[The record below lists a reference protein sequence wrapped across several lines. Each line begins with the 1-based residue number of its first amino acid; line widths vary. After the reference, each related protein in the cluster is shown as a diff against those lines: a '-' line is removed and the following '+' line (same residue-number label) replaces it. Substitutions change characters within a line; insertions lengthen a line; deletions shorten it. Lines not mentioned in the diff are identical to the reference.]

1 MTGVAVTIDLVVVMF
16 LFWKKRAPH
25 LAAILALAAG
35 AAVVGGFL
43 GQARQQIITALSG
56 ATSQVTL
63 QLLGTGVSAVLGV
76 IFVLLF
82 MHDMSQKSASR
93 TTIIVAF
100 FLPLVVGLIPGPIGS
115 LIVSLVHLVETV
127 VGGIISGVAGA

>member
-1 MTGVAVTIDLVVVMF
+1 MTGVAVTIDLVVVLF
-16 LFWKKRAPH
+16 LFWKKKAPH

-43 GQARQQIITALSG
+43 GQARQQIIAALT
-56 ATSQVTL
+56 TSTNQVTV

-82 MHDMSQKSASR
+82 MHDMAEKSASR
-93 TTIIVAF
+93 STIIVAF
-100 FLPLVVGLIPGPIGS
+100 LLPLVVGLIPGPIGQ
-115 LIVSLVHLVETV
+115 LLVSLVHLVETV
-127 VGGIISGVAGA
+127 VGGILSGVAGG